1 MKQDTKEPI
10 GSWIPLTELIEWPD
24 NPRVNDHA
32 VDRVAKS
39 IQDFGFASPIIV
51 RSSNKMIIAGHTR
64 FKASKKLGLDFVP
77 VRFMDL
83 TEEEARL
90 LALADNKLGELAD
103 WHEGSLRQIL
113 DDIGDPEIAMDL
125 GWSKEEL
132 IDLMDDVFTVEPEP
146 ERINP
151 IPEISDHDSIPENIE
166 PTTKQGD
173 VIQLGDHVL
182 YCSDNLEIM
191 RGIES
196 NSIDSIVTDPP
207 YGIDFMNKSWDADVP
222 QNEWARECL
231 RVLKPGG
238 HLISFAATRTFHK
251 LVTNLEN
258 AGFEIRDTI
267 NWLYFSG
274 FPKSLDVSKAI
285 DKHFG
290 VEREIVGIKQAGM
303 GSGETFG
310 MLQSEGNN
318 LNANKNIDITK
329 PATKEAK
336 QAEGWGTALKPAFEP
351 ATLCRKP
358 LSEKTVAL
366 NWLKHGTGGLNID
379 QCRFSYGDPCWVGP
393 QNDNLS
399 RPFNDSKNQV
409 FGKYEKFGNPNA
421 SDLGRWPANIYQCPK
436 ASRGEREEGCIPSEG
451 QIILAT
457 TLSRASRE
465 GREVIPL
472 RAKTGAETVN
482 RKEGSAGLN
491 SPRAGAGRTAGEVF
505 NIHPTVKP
513 IKLMRWLIRLV
524 TPKGGTILEPFCGS
538 GTTMIAAELE
548 DNNYKCIGIEREP
561 KYCDIIRAR
570 VENAIEDQS

>member
-24 NPRVNDHA
+24 NPRENDHA

-39 IQDFGFASPIIV
+39 IQDFGFASPIVV
-51 RSSNKMIIAGHTR
+51 RRSNKMIIAGHTR

-113 DDIGDPEIAMDL
+113 DDIGDPQIAMDL

-132 IDLMDDVFTVEPEP
+132 TDLMDDVFTVEPEP

-173 VIQLGDHVL
+173 VIQLANHVL

-207 YGIDFMNKSWDADVP
+207 YGIDFMSTTTGWDKNVP
-222 QNEWARECL
+222 GGEWAKECL

-258 AGFEIRDTI
+258 AGFEVRDTI

-274 FPKSLDVSKAI
+274 FPKSLNVSKAI

-290 VEREIVGIKQAGM
+290 VEREIVGQRTDGRYGHEFTKKSSWHNQVDFGT
-303 GSGETFG
+303 GEKG
-310 MLQSEGNN
+310 
-318 LNANKNIDITK
+318 IITK
-329 PATKEAK
+329 PATKEAEE
-336 QAEGWGTALKPAFEP
+336 ADGWGTALKPSFEP

-358 LSEKTVAL
+358 LSEKSVAS
-366 NWLKHGTGGLNID
+366 NWLKWKTGGLNID
-379 QCRFSYGDPCWVGP
+379 DCRFAYGDPCWVGP
-393 QNDNLS
+393 NNEVGPRSIGGYQDQYVGGKIKNPISTND
-399 RPFNDSKNQV
+399 P
-409 FGKYEKFGNPNA
+409 GA
-421 SDLGRWPANIYQCPK
+421 RWPANIYQCPK
-436 ASRGEREEGCIPSEG
+436 ASRGEREEGCEDMKKNKRGEYCLQNHNGIKRDI
-451 QIILAT
+451 Q
-457 TLSRASRE
+457 
-465 GREVIPL
+465 EV
-472 RAKTGAETVN
+472 A
-482 RKEGSAGLN
+482 
-491 SPRAGAGRTAGEVF
+491 

-548 DNNYKCIGIEREP
+548 DNDYKCIGIEREP

-570 VENAIEDQS
+570 VNNAIGDKS

>member
-10 GSWIPLTELIEWPD
+10 GSWIPLTELTEWPD

-39 IQDFGFASPIIV
+39 IKDFGFASPIVV
-51 RSSNKMIIAGHTR
+51 RSSNRMIIAGHTR

-77 VRFMDL
+77 CIFMDL
-83 TEEEARL
+83 NEEEARL

-113 DDIGDPEIAMDL
+113 DDINDPEIAMDL

-132 IDLMDDVFTVEPEP
+132 TDLMDDVFTVEPEP

-151 IPEISDHDSIPENIE
+151 IPEITDHDSIPENIE

-173 VIQLGDHVL
+173 VIQLANHVL

-191 RGIES
+191 KGIES
-196 NSIDSIVTDPP
+196 NSIDSIITDPP

-258 AGFEIRDTI
+258 AGFEVRDTI

-290 VEREIVGIKQAGM
+290 VEREKILIPTKKGNLHQQAGPIAL
-303 GSGETFG
+303 GGTGFT
-310 MLQSEGNN
+310 
-318 LNANKNIDITK
+318 DISK
-329 PATKEAK
+329 PATKEAEE
-336 QAEGWGTALKPAFEP
+336 AEGWGTALKPAFEP

-366 NWLKHGTGGLNID
+366 NWLKWKTGGLAID
-379 QCRFSYGDPCWVGP
+379 QSRFSYGDPCWVGSNEELKTVNP
-393 QNDNLS
+393 TINQNYQHKNSL
-399 RPFNDSKNQV
+399 DSQFQKNTS
-409 FGKYEKFGNPNA
+409 KYIFRSAHEK
-421 SDLGRWPANIYQCPK
+421 GRWPANIYQCPK
-436 ASRGEREEGCIPSEG
+436 ASRGEREEGCEDMKKTKG
-451 QIILAT
+451 FDAV
-457 TLSRASRE
+457 
-465 GREVIPL
+465 GRQ
-472 RAKTGAETVN
+472 
-482 RKEGSAGLN
+482 EGSAGVEN
-491 SPRAGAGRTAGEVF
+491 PRAGAGRTASEVA

-548 DNNYKCIGIEREP
+548 DNDYKCIGIEREP

-570 VENAIEDQS
+570 VKNAIDG

>member
-1 MKQDTKEPI
+1 MKLDTKGPV
-10 GSWIPLTELIEWPD
+10 GSWMPTKDLVEWPD

-39 IQDFGFASPIIV
+39 IKDFGFASPIVV
-51 RSSNKMIIAGHTR
+51 RSSNRMIIAGHTR
-64 FKASKKLGLDFVP
+64 YKAAKKLELDFVS

-113 DDIGDPEIAMDL
+113 DDIDDPEIAMDL

-132 IDLMDDVFTVEPEP
+132 TDLMDDVFTVEPEP
-146 ERINP
+146 ERIDP
-151 IPEISDHDSIPENIE
+151 IPEIGEHDSIPENIE

-173 VIQLGDHVL
+173 VIQLGNHVL

-191 RGIES
+191 KGIES

-238 HLISFAATRTFHK
+238 QLISFAATRTFHK

-258 AGFEIRDTI
+258 AGFEVRDTI

-274 FPKSLDVSKAI
+274 FPKSLDLSKAI

-290 VEREIVGIKQAGM
+290 VEREIVGKQKLTGTAKPIKGKKGHCAAKVT
-303 GSGETFG
+303 SAIENYEREEEAFH
-310 MLQSEGNN
+310 N
-318 LNANKNIDITK
+318 ITK
-329 PATKEAK
+329 PATEEAQ
-336 QAEGWGTALKPAFEP
+336 QAEGIGTALKPAFEP

-366 NWLKHGTGGLNID
+366 NWLKYKTGGINID
-379 QCRFSYGDPCWVGP
+379 DCRFAYGDPCWVGP
-393 QNDNLS
+393 NS
-399 RPFNDSKNQV
+399 EKMGEGGQV
-409 FGKYEKFGNPNA
+409 RRTNPENKGIYGQRI
-421 SDLGRWPANIYQCPK
+421 SFTSNKKKVEVGGHELGRWPANIYQCPK
-436 ASRGEREEGCIPSEG
+436 ASRGEREEGCEDMK
-451 QIILAT
+451 
-457 TLSRASRE
+457 
-465 GREVIPL
+465 
-472 RAKTGAETVN
+472 KTKGAAIQHHGE
-482 RKEGSAGLN
+482 KSKGLN
-491 SPRAGAGRTAGEVF
+491 SPRAGAGRTASEVA

-561 KYCDIIRAR
+561 KYCDIIRSR
-570 VENAIEDQS
+570 VKNAIDG

>member
-1 MKQDTKEPI
+1 
-10 GSWIPLTELIEWPD
+10 
-24 NPRVNDHA
+24 
-32 VDRVAKS
+32 
-39 IQDFGFASPIIV
+39 
-51 RSSNKMIIAGHTR
+51 
-64 FKASKKLGLDFVP
+64 
-77 VRFMDL
+77 
-83 TEEEARL
+83 
-90 LALADNKLGELAD
+90 
-103 WHEGSLRQIL
+103 
-113 DDIGDPEIAMDL
+113 MDL

-132 IDLMDDVFTVEPEP
+132 TDLMDDVFTVEPEP

-151 IPEISDHDSIPENIE
+151 IPEIGDYDSIPENIE

-191 RGIES
+191 KGIES
-196 NSIDSIVTDPP
+196 NSIDSIITDPP

-258 AGFEIRDTI
+258 AGFEVRDTI

-290 VEREIVGIKQAGM
+290 AEREIIGPYIAPDGKQRGGSPIKVMDIANYVK
-303 GSGETFG
+303 GERT
-310 MLQSEGNN
+310 EHN
-318 LNANKNIDITK
+318 ITK
-329 PATKEAK
+329 PATKEAEE
-336 QAEGWGTALKPAFEP
+336 ADGWGTALKPAFEP

-366 NWLKHGTGGLNID
+366 NWLKWKTGGLAID
-379 QCRFSYGDPCWVGP
+379 SCRFAYGDPCWVGP
-393 QNDNLS
+393 QEDPKGRS
-399 RPFNDSKNQV
+399 VGGYTDSQIYGTAKELLRNT
-409 FGKYEKFGNPNA
+409 ESNN
-421 SDLGRWPANIYQCPK
+421 LGRWPANIYQCPK
-436 ASRGEREEGCIPSEG
+436 ASRGEREKGCEDMKKTKG
-451 QIILAT
+451 FNAV
-457 TLSRASRE
+457 
-465 GREVIPL
+465 GRQ
-472 RAKTGAETVN
+472 
-482 RKEGSAGLN
+482 EGSAGVEN
-491 SPRAGAGRTAGEVF
+491 PRAGAERTASEVA

-548 DNNYKCIGIEREP
+548 DNDYKCIGIEREP
-561 KYCDIIRAR
+561 KYCDIIKAR
-570 VENAIEDQS
+570 VKNAIDG

>member
-10 GSWIPLTELIEWPD
+10 GSWIPLTELTEWPD

-39 IQDFGFASPIIV
+39 IQDFGFASPIVV

-77 VRFMDL
+77 CIFMDL
-83 TEEEARL
+83 NEEEARL

-132 IDLMDDVFTVEPEP
+132 TDLMDDVFTVEPEP

-151 IPEISDHDSIPENIE
+151 IPEIGDHDSIPENIE

-173 VIQLGDHVL
+173 VIQLANHVL

-191 RGIES
+191 KGIES

-207 YGIDFMNKSWDADVP
+207 YGIDFMSTTTGWDKNVP
-222 QNEWARECL
+222 GGEWARECL

-258 AGFEIRDTI
+258 AGFEVRDTI

-274 FPKSLDVSKAI
+274 FPKSLDLSKAI

-290 VEREIVGIKQAGM
+290 VEREIVGIK
-303 GSGETFG
+303 ER
-310 MLQSEGNN
+310 NN
-318 LNANKNIDITK
+318 SQVFTEIGQLKAEKFIYSK
-329 PATKEAK
+329 PATKEAEE
-336 QAEGWGTALKPAFEP
+336 ADGWGTALKPAFEP

-393 QNDNLS
+393 Q
-399 RPFNDSKNQV
+399 
-409 FGKYEKFGNPNA
+409 EKHKGYPNGPKGGHA
-421 SDLGRWPANIYQCPK
+421 LVTYAMGRLDEWEPPEKGRWPANIYQCPK
-436 ASRGEREEGCIPSEG
+436 ASRGEREEGCEDMKKTKG
-451 QIILAT
+451 FDAV
-457 TLSRASRE
+457 
-465 GREVIPL
+465 GRQ
-472 RAKTGAETVN
+472 
-482 RKEGSAGLN
+482 EGSAGVEN
-491 SPRAGAGRTAGEVF
+491 PRAGAGRTASEVA

-548 DNNYKCIGIEREP
+548 DNEYKCIGIEREP
-561 KYCDIIRAR
+561 KYCDIIKAR
-570 VENAIEDQS
+570 VKNAIDG